1 VLSPDSTAVFRPLDA
16 GGVILNVE
24 NGDYFRVNQTGRHIW
39 EMIETGTDRESLT
52 SDLVERY
59 GLAPE
64 EAGADVDEFL
74 AELRKRSLLA
84 PD

>member
-1 VLSPDSTAVFRPLDA
+1 MLSPDSTAVFRPLDE

-24 NGDYFRVNQTGRHIW
+24 NGDYFRVNRTGRLIW

-52 SDLVERY
+52 NDLVERY
-59 GLAPE
+59 GLPSDTA
-64 EAGADVDEFL
+64 AADVDEFL